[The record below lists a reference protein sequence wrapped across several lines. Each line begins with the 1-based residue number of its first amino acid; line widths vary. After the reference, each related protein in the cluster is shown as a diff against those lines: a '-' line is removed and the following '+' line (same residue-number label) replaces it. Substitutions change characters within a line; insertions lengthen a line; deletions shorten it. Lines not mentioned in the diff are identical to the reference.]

1 MEQSECG
8 HSPRWCFGDRCMRFD
23 PIVKEALWRSVVV
36 FFVSIIIVAIIIGT
50 APLPIPAFLL
60 FPLALA
66 IAAIYFMVMVWYGR
80 KAAGRSRSHAHP
92 PSSLPVSGYRE
103 GEKMQRRVVVEKA
116 ADAALAVVIF
126 LIYLYASLAYSIN
139 QVFWLP
145 VLVIIGLLL
154 ARIVF
159 TDGGERRVTFARS
172 AVFYL
177 IAAGIF
183 LLRYAVLEYPV
194 LPLFQGIALV
204 GIITFPILYI
214 WERRRTPEGTD

>member
-1 MEQSECG
+1 
-8 HSPRWCFGDRCMRFD
+8 MRFD

-50 APLPIPAFLL
+50 TPLPIPAFLL
-60 FPLALA
+60 FPLALT
-66 IAAIYFMVMVWYGR
+66 IAAVYFMVMVWYGR
-80 KAAGRSRSHAHP
+80 KAAGRSKSHAHP

-103 GEKMQRRVVVEKA
+103 GEKVQRRVVVEKGVVVEKA

>member
-1 MEQSECG
+1 
-8 HSPRWCFGDRCMRFD
+8 MRFD

-60 FPLALA
+60 FPLALT

>member
-1 MEQSECG
+1 
-8 HSPRWCFGDRCMRFD
+8 
-23 PIVKEALWRSVVV
+23 
-36 FFVSIIIVAIIIGT
+36 
-50 APLPIPAFLL
+50 
-60 FPLALA
+60 
-66 IAAIYFMVMVWYGR
+66 
-80 KAAGRSRSHAHP
+80 
-92 PSSLPVSGYRE
+92 
-103 GEKMQRRVVVEKA
+103 MQRRVVVEKA

-159 TDGGERRVTFARS
+159 TDDGERRVTFARS

-214 WERRRTPEGTD
+214 WERRRIPEGTD

>member
-8 HSPRWCFGDRCMRFD
+8 RSPRWCFGDRCMRFD

-60 FPLALA
+60 FPLALT
-66 IAAIYFMVMVWYGR
+66 IAAVYFMVMVWYGR

>member
-8 HSPRWCFGDRCMRFD
+8 RSPRWCFGDRCRRFD

-50 APLPIPAFLL
+50 TPLPIPAFLL
-60 FPLALA
+60 FPLALT
-66 IAAIYFMVMVWYGR
+66 IAAVYFMVMVWYGR
-80 KAAGRSRSHAHP
+80 KAAGRSKSHAHP
-92 PSSLPVSGYRE
+92 PSSLPVSGYRG
-103 GEKMQRRVVVEKA
+103 GEKMQRRIVVEKA